1 MAIEKGDAE
10 WNAKVREVR
19 EVFAQ
24 LKQDGTLV
32 RISQKWIGADI
43 SK

>member
-1 MAIEKGDAE
+1 
-10 WNAKVREVR
+10 VR

-24 LKQDGTLV
+24 LKQDGTLSKL
-32 RISQKWIGADI
+32 SQKWIGADI